1 MQLIFVWHSLKLRLK
16 TAHWFLTPGGKNA
29 FGVKC
34 ARCGPGR
41 WHSSGALCCHAH
53 NLISAVTSRH
63 QFAGLNIRCAARSP
77 ISGDRE
83 HHFSPS
89 HLWANGQHS
98 HWKWPCLLFQQE
110 EIVQMLGA
118 LSGSRCGRASWVDN
132 WKDRLFFLF
141 FFKLRLW
148 HPAVNHTVPSS
159 FSCTRVEL
167 NFSLKH
173 FIYLFICIY
182 KKLLF
187 SVG

>member
-1 MQLIFVWHSLKLRLK
+1 MTCNWSLSD
-16 TAHWFLTPGGKNA
+16 TAWSSGSRQRTDSWPRGGKNA

-132 WKDRLFFLF
+132 WKDRLFFIF
-141 FFKLRLW
+141 FQVEAL
-148 HPAVNHTVPSS
+148 ASS
-159 FSCTRVEL
+159 SKSYC
-167 NFSLKH
+167 SQ
-173 FIYLFICIY
+173 
-182 KKLLF
+182 LLQLHK
-187 SVG
+187 GRA